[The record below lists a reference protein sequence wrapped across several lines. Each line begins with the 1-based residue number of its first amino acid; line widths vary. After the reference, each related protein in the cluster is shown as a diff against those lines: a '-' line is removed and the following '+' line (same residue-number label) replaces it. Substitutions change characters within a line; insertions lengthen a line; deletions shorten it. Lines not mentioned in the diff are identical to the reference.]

1 MATTKTFKVFLCEI
15 VAPSRRGLA
24 AAMYYVSYSCG
35 IFLVLFLNLFLHWRL
50 VMVVPAIMALPI
62 FAALYKLRDSP
73 VWLQRMGN
81 MRAAKEAEAFYRLSL
96 LTLEEGLS
104 CKMQESEKTL
114 MEKLES
120 GLLYLYQQ
128 GSQFWLNFASLTIL
142 SFLFGWCVVDFN
154 HYLIIDIYIISM
166 MIYIISI
173 LFKV

>member
-1 MATTKTFKVFLCEI
+1 MICSSIGICPQPFESKVNYFKIQLLMATTKTFKVFLCEI

-35 IFLVLFLNLFLHWRL
+35 MFLVLFLNLFLHWRL

-81 MRAAKEAEAFYRLSL
+81 MRAAKEAAAFYRLSL

-104 CKMQESEKTL
+104 RKMQESEKTL
-114 MEKLES
+114 TEELTVTNRLDVCVSCVIDFTPLTSSMLTMS
-120 GLLYLYQQ
+120 GR
-128 GSQFWLNFASLTIL
+128 IL
-142 SFLFGWCVVDFN
+142 
-154 HYLIIDIYIISM
+154 HI
-166 MIYIISI
+166 
-173 LFKV
+173 